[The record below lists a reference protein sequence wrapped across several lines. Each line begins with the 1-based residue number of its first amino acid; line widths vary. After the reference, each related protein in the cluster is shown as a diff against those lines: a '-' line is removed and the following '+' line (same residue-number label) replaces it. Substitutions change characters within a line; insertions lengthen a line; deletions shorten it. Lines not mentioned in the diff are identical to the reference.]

1 MIPPRLRDLL
11 IRCGISDVV
20 ATRGPHAGERR
31 VTMDRGK
38 LHTANYRATDL
49 RMLERKGLIR
59 FERLESMSELWGCP
73 WFELELTDA
82 GKEEIAD
89 EYARRCA
96 EADAQNSQLSP
107 PDPFGDDVDESR
119 SDAQAKAEAR
129 ARQRA
134 ARS

>member
-20 ATRGPHAGERR
+20 ARRGPNRGMRR
-31 VTMDRGK
+31 VTMDRGTT
-38 LHTANYRATDL
+38 HTANYRATDL
-49 RMLERKGLIR
+49 RALERKGLIR
-59 FERLESMSELWGCP
+59 FERLESMSELWGCL
-73 WFELELTDA
+73 WFEVELTDE

-96 EADAQNSQLSP
+96 EADAENAKLIVEPSVV
-107 PDPFGDDVDESR
+107 DDVDESR
-119 SDAQAKAEAR
+119 SDAQARAEAR